1 MKSVAQKVYEKYLL
15 KDFIDFIIEEQNNDL
30 VIILKR
36 NPHLLKEI
44 LYDTVG
50 TFLEQRNKEMS
61 KWKSLK

>member
-15 KDFIDFIIEEQNNDL
+15 RDFIDFILEEQNDDS

-36 NPHLLKEI
+36 KEI
-44 LYDTVG
+44 LYGTIG

-61 KWKSLK
+61 NEK

>member
-50 TFLEQRNKEMS
+50 TFLEQRKKEMS
-61 KWKSLK
+61 K

>member
-15 KDFIDFIIEEQNNDL
+15 KDFIDFILVEQNDDS

-36 NPHLLKEI
+36 KEI
-44 LYDTVG
+44 LYGTIG

-61 KWKSLK
+61 K

>member
-61 KWKSLK
+61 K